1 MLYHNKTLGKINRR
15 QSPQDITMAK
25 KQNSNQKKP
34 RDNEMVETRKSRMKE
49 ALLNVFKEMPIVE
62 VAVKRIGITKDTY
75 YRWLKEDEEF
85 GKKAKEAMARG
96 IEFIN
101 DMSES
106 QIIALI
112 KERKMSSIRY
122 WLRHNHPKYAPK
134 LEITA
139 TFKPYEAMND
149 EQRADFNKAM
159 ELASMPEIDIKVD
172 EGFETMNPKKESETQ
187 TDEEKPPP
195 ETENTLDKN
204 GLYKIIESDTIP
216 EKIENNPVRVR
227 QKDKTTTFYP
237 NGERFVKMNNGSSC
251 IYRVDGKMAMHEMY
265 QEAEK
270 KKQIASGQKS
280 DDPPPTNDF
289 VCDEVYDASDFINKN
304 NNK

>member
-1 MLYHNKTLGKINRR
+1 
-15 QSPQDITMAK
+15 MA
-25 KQNSNQKKP
+25 SNKKP
-34 RDNEMVETRKSRMKE
+34 NKE
-49 ALLNVFKEMPIVE
+49 AVEKRMTEMKQAMLNVLKEMPIIE
-62 VAVKRIGITKDTY
+62 VAVKRIGISRDTF
-75 YRWLKEDEEF
+75 YRWKLEDKEFE
-85 GKKAKEAMARG
+85 KQSQEAMTQG
-96 IEFIN
+96 IDFIN

-106 QIIALI
+106 QIISLI
-112 KERKMSSIRY
+112 KEKKMPSIRY
-122 WLRHNHPKYAPK
+122 WLKHNHPKYRER

-139 TFKPYEAMND
+139 TFKPYEEMND
-149 EQRADFNKAM
+149 EQQADFNKAM

-172 EGFETMNPKKESETQ
+172 EGFETISSKKENETPA
-187 TDEEKPPP
+187 DEEKPPP
-195 ETENTLDKN
+195 EQENTLDEN